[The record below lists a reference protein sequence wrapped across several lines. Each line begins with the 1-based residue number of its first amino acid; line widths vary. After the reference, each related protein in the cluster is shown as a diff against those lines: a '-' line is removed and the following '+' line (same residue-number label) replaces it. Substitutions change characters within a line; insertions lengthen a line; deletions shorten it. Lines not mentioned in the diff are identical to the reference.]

1 MGLLDGFLGKDW
13 QDPQSQAVMALAGG
27 LLSGNFGQGAK
38 DYGNILAGAKD
49 TEMKRQMLKLQM
61 DDIAAQ
67 AGLRSEQ
74 ANQMK
79 AKAAQEQRIQSI
91 IAGAGKVRPG
101 MGGTDQVNAALPPE
115 MQIGAQPA
123 LQQAGQI
130 DYLDLI
136 RQGVPF
142 ERVKELASAGDLGKS
157 EVARVQEVE
166 GPNGQK
172 VLQGF
177 DKFGRPVDQGV
188 NGYTAPQLVNLANRQ
203 VFVKPSAGMSMEMGQ
218 SPDSK
223 ASNALGWA
231 NNALANR
238 KFAFDQ
244 AGGSDAGGTTQM
256 ALNKQFGKPQ
266 AGYRWKADGSME
278 FIPGGP
284 ADQKAQLKTSGE
296 GTVDSVVADLRD
308 KYQKLNDGGGIV
320 NNENGTMTNLA
331 ARLGSTGLGQTF
343 GSAVGT
349 KNQTSRENIEMTR
362 PLLLQAIMKATGMS
376 AKQMDSNAELKL
388 YLATATDP
396 TKGFQANQDAL
407 NRIEM
412 LYGSGQKAGGAKPQA
427 MPKNAPTMR
436 WNPKTNK
443 IEMVN

>member
-38 DYGNILAGAKD
+38 DYGNVLAGAKD
-49 TEMKRQMLKLQM
+49 ADLKRQMLKAQL
-61 DDIAAQ
+61 DDYSAQ
-67 AGLRSEQ
+67 AGLRQEQ
-74 ANQMK
+74 ANQIK

-91 IAGAGKVRPG
+91 ISGAGKVRPG
-101 MGGTDQVNAALPPE
+101 MGATNMVNDSLPPE

-123 LQQAGQI
+123 LQKAGQI

-188 NGYTAPQLVNLANRQ
+188 NGYTAPQLVNQGDRQ
-203 VFVKPSAGMSMEMGQ
+203 TFVKPSAGVSLPMGQ

-231 NNALANR
+231 NNALSR
-238 KFAFDQ
+238 ERFAFDKNGGAEALKAAKPEWRDGQWVMAPRDMNPGETRAVVAPAATRDAKEALALIATAKEIIPKSTGSYLGAGVDQ
-244 AGGSDAGGTTQM
+244 AARLFGASTGGDTA
-256 ALNKQFGKPQ
+256 A
-266 AGYRWKADGSME
+266 
-278 FIPGGP
+278 
-284 ADQKAQLKTSGE
+284 AQLKALEGALVSKMPKMSGPQ
-296 GTVDSVVADLRD
+296 SD
-308 KYQKLNDGGGIV
+308 KDVLLYKQMAGEIGDPTIPQSRK
-320 NNENGTMTNLA
+320 LA
-331 ARLGSTGLGQTF
+331 ALQ
-343 GSAVGT
+343 V
-349 KNQTSRENIEMTR
+349 IEQIQQR
-362 PLLLQAIMKATGMS
+362 H
-376 AKQMDSNAELKL
+376 
-388 YLATATDP
+388 
-396 TKGFQANQDAL
+396 
-407 NRIEM
+407 
-412 LYGSGQKAGGAKPQA
+412 SGQPAPSSQIT
-427 MPKNAPTMR
+427 PTNAPTMR
-436 WNPKTNK
+436 WNPKTSK